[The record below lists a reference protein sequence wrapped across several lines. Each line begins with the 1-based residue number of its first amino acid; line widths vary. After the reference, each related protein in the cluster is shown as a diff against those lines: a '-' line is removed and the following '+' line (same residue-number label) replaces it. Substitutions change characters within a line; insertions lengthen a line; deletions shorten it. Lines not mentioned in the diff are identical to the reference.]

1 MDSTMLLSVR
11 KTVILSAVALAMAFT
26 GAATVRPCLNCL
38 NLTLPDGQIQAA
50 PTQTP
55 TLTPPGGLWRRLLP
69 GADHGILG
77 QSAGRIQLCGLV
89 RVAAELQRRQQAHQ
103 LHCGVHL
110 LAGPE

>member
-55 TLTPPGGLWRRLLP
+55 DPDTTPAAS
-69 GADHGILG
+69 GAGFFQHLVQPFKFFRHLG
-77 QSAGRIQLCGLV
+77 PVEYS
-89 RVAAELQRRQQAHQ
+89 
-103 LHCGVHL
+103 
-110 LAGPE
+110 PDYP